1 MNHER
6 KDAMHSSLGRSS
18 RQPFLR
24 IAGWLLL
31 AILLAAPLV
40 AQGDNALFLPA
51 PGSAPAAFDQPPA
64 LRQRIVL
71 INWNALDAGAQ
82 DIRLNLFPD
91 VTLEAQRERV
101 EEPPA
106 GGFVWVGRL
115 TGEPDGRVS
124 LAVRDGVVSGTVY
137 RAGREWAVIRYAGE
151 GESHV
156 IYEVNPH
163 AAEPRGPDYAVP
175 AIPAAGTHPSSERA
189 ACREDGSVIDILV
202 AYTADARDAVGGQA
216 AIEALIAQRV
226 ADMNSANY
234 DSAATFQW
242 RLVQTMEVGYPE
254 SGNIYDDLQRLQVPD
269 DGVMDEVHA
278 AREATQADLVTLL
291 ISEGS
296 NNACGYAYQM
306 NVLDPWFSAY
316 SFGVSALDYPGD
328 YTCNSLTLAHELGH
342 NLGNAHDR
350 AHAVGAM
357 LFPYSYG
364 YQSPNQTFRDIMSY
378 DCPNG
383 CPRINQ
389 WANPDVWY
397 MGEPTGVD
405 FEADP
410 VHAADLVRSME
421 AARQIAANFRANC
434 VEPTVTPTPWPTDTP
449 TPTNTPRPL
458 PTATPTATATATAT
472 ATPSPT
478 LTPTV
483 TPTGAASTSAPSAT
497 PKPTRRPTKTP
508 QPTQTPRATATPPVR
523 FFFAPA
529 IIRK

>member
-1 MNHER
+1 M
-6 KDAMHSSLGRSS
+6 GWGG
-18 RQPFLR
+18 RQPVLR
-24 IAGWLLL
+24 VAGWLLL
-31 AILLAAPLV
+31 AVLLAAPLV

-51 PGSAPAAFDQPPA
+51 PDGFQAAVDQPPA
-64 LRQRIVL
+64 MRQRAVL
-71 INWNALDAGAQ
+71 INWNALDAGTR

-91 VTLEAQRERV
+91 VTLEAQLERV

-115 TGEPDGRVS
+115 AGDPGGRVS
-124 LAVRDGVVSGTVY
+124 LAVRDGVVSGAVY
-137 RAGREWAVIRYAGE
+137 RSGREWAVIRYAGE
-151 GESHV
+151 GEAHV
-156 IYEVNPH
+156 IYEVRPD
-163 AAEPRGPDYAVP
+163 AAEPRGPDYVLP
-175 AIPAAGTHPSSERA
+175 ATPMGGIHSSPAGV

-202 AYTADARDAVGGQA
+202 AYTAEARDAVGGQA
-216 AIEALIAQRV
+216 AIEGLISQRV

-242 RLVQTMEVGYPE
+242 RLVGTMEVSYPE
-254 SGNIYDDLQRLQVPD
+254 SGNIYDDLQRLQLPD
-269 DGVMDEVHA
+269 DGVMDEVHT
-278 AREATQADLVTLL
+278 AREATQADLVALL

-306 NVLDPWFSAY
+306 NVLDPWFGAY

-328 YTCNSLTLAHELGH
+328 YICNGLTLAHELGH
-342 NLGNAHDR
+342 NLGNGHDR
-350 AHAVGAM
+350 AHASGAM

-397 MGEPTGVD
+397 VGEPTGVD
-405 FEADP
+405 FETDP
-410 VHAADLVRSME
+410 VRAADLARSMD

-434 VEPTVTPTPWPTDTP
+434 VEPTPTATPWPTSTP
-449 TPTNTPRPL
+449 TPTDTPRPS
-458 PTATPTATATATAT
+458 ATPTTTPTVAAS

-478 LTPTV
+478 LTRTV
-483 TPTGAASTSAPSAT
+483 TPTATAPTFAPSAT